1 MSIEAWS
8 DDDEAIDVEGLQ
20 SLVSE
25 IDRTR
30 AKKENK
36 ERGNTKRVGFAEP
49 DAAEFHPESEYNI
62 TLMDSKRKLDAND
75 VLESMKIAGL
85 GHYRNEI
92 APLLSYNTKSKPSS
106 TKILAPPLARRQQN
120 QLDRVAAYEQT
131 KEELS
136 KWQDTVKANREADN
150 LSFPLND
157 PHQQIH
163 KTEISTVVKPRS
175 ALEKNIDSILRSSG
189 LKNEAEMT
197 NFGDVELSK
206 LTIAEVAAK
215 RDQLAFMKELMYREQ
230 QKGRRINKIK
240 SKSFHRIRR
249 KEQQRKEAQLREEQG
264 GAKRLDDEA
273 ERAKER
279 MTLKHST
286 SSRWAKQTRKMAA
299 HGDFESKQAITE
311 YIQRGEALRQK
322 MSGVD
327 DFVHVSDEEIGDV
340 EGEDEESRRGRFQS
354 RIDVMRRDTT
364 EDSVKPKGVM
374 SMKFMQDAMKAEK
387 ERNEEALLQL
397 QNEIDNPEEALQI
410 EPMNE
415 GGRKRFGDTPQK
427 VYLHYLSWMN

>member
-1 MSIEAWS
+1 MSVEPWS
-8 DDDEAIDVEGLQ
+8 DDDEAVDVEGLQ

-25 IDRTR
+25 IDQRR
-30 AKKENK
+30 VKNKNK
-36 ERGNTKRVGFAEP
+36 EHGNAKRVGFAEP
-49 DAAEFHPESEYNI
+49 DMAEFHPESEYNI
-62 TLMDSKRKLDAND
+62 TLSDSKRKLDVND
-75 VLESMKIAGL
+75 VLQSMKEAGF
-85 GHYRNEI
+85 GHYRNQI
-92 APLLSYNTKSKPSS
+92 APLLSGDTTSKPSS
-106 TKILAPPLARRQQN
+106 AKILAPPLAQRQQN
-120 QLDRVAAYEQT
+120 KLDRVAAYEQT

-157 PHQQIH
+157 LHTQIH
-163 KTEISTVVKPRS
+163 KTEMSTVVKPRS
-175 ALEKNIDSILRSSG
+175 ALEKNIDSILQSSG
-189 LKNEAEMT
+189 LKSEAEIT

-206 LTIAEVAAK
+206 LTVAEVAAK

-249 KEQQRKEAQLREEQG
+249 KEQQRKEAQLGEEQG
-264 GAKRLDDEA
+264 GAKTLDYEA
-273 ERAKER
+273 ERARER

-286 SSRWAKQTRKMAA
+286 SSRWAKQTRKLAA

-322 MSGVD
+322 MSGAD
-327 DFVHVSDEEIGDV
+327 NFVHESDEEVGAEGD
-340 EGEDEESRRGRFQS
+340 DEESRRDELQS
-354 RIDVMRRDTT
+354 RIEVIRRDST
-364 EDSVKPKGVM
+364 EESVKPKGVM

-397 QNEIDNPEEALQI
+397 QNEIDNPEEALRS

-415 GGRKRFGDTPQK
+415 GGRKRFGDAPQK
-427 VYLHYLSWMN
+427 VYLQ